1 MSDLVESREGVD
13 AGEVA
18 AVNPAGPHA
27 ALAAPSA
34 ETLPTQTA
42 SSPEKFRR
50 KIRSDEEVAYWRSA
64 VDEWNALL
72 EAAKSAGGLF
82 PSIRGFCRDR
92 KLREPSFYWWRRE
105 FAIRDGKPLPT
116 MRSMDSTRSRGHR
129 PANRPETPAT
139 FVQLRVRPSP
149 ATGSLCE
156 LVVGKVVVRVSPG
169 FDADELTRLLDVLH
183 AR

>member
-1 MSDLVESREGVD
+1 MSDDVEQRVPADPGLTP
-13 AGEVA
+13 A
-18 AVNPAGPHA
+18 AETPA
-27 ALAAPSA
+27 LIAAPV
-34 ETLPTQTA
+34 TA
-42 SSPEKFRR
+42 GVAPVVGAPEKSRR
-50 KIRSDEEVAYWRSA
+50 KIRSDEEVAYWRAA

-72 EAAKSAGGLF
+72 DEARQAGGLL

-116 MRSMDSTRSRGHR
+116 MRSMDSTRSHGHR

-156 LVVGKVVVRVSPG
+156 LVVGKIVVRVSPG